1 MDPLP
6 DFGYDDYE
14 GSGKLKGKVTAV
26 ATLVRGILASQHL
39 PRSVRAA
46 FPGARDGKRL
56 RYYLLRS
63 VMRSSARRAQRD
75 VFWRTCLS
83 QVMT

>member
-26 ATLVRGILASQHL
+26 SIGPQHSGL
-39 PRSVRAA
+39 SAPRSVEML
-46 FPGARDGKRL
+46 GCNTQGGERL
-56 RYYLLRS
+56 RYI
-63 VMRSSARRAQRD
+63 
-75 VFWRTCLS
+75 
-83 QVMT
+83 